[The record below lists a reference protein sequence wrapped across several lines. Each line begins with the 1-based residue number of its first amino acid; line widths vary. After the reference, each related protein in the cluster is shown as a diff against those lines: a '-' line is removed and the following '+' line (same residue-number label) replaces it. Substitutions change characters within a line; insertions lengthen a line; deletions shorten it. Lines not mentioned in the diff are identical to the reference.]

1 MKWLIVLLCVFN
13 VMLGSP
19 LSAAAKEIPHAMSLS
34 AVAGGFVFDSKSKLK
49 NMPVFGFKFSYD
61 IVGNDMSDSLAIEAG
76 FNLIPTKSK
85 HDNSTA
91 NAYLFRLDALYP
103 FLPRHRLVPFLA
115 VGGGGMVIDSK
126 TGSEASPV
134 LNYGMG
140 IKYYVREYL
149 AVRGDIRHVL
159 EYNDGT
165 RNNFE
170 GTVGLCF
177 VLDRDEK
184 IKRIPVVD
192 SDKDGVLDNM
202 DLCPDT
208 TRGVKVGKDGCPI
221 DSDNDGVSDQL
232 DKCPDTQ
239 QGVKVDKSG
248 CPEIIKL
255 PVKTPEPGEINKSA
269 KPKETAIAST
279 VTGEKATD
287 ENIISKAGTG
297 L

>member
-1 MKWLIVLLCVFN
+1 MKWLIVLSCIFN

-19 LSAAAKEIPHAMSLS
+19 FSATAKEIPHAMSLS

-49 NMPVFGFKFSYD
+49 NMPVFGFKFGYD

-76 FNLIPTKSK
+76 FNVIPTQSK
-85 HDNSTA
+85 YDNSTA

-103 FLPRHRLVPFLA
+103 FLSRQRIVPFLA
-115 VGGGGMVIDSK
+115 VGAGGMIIDDK

-134 LNYGMG
+134 LNYGIG
-140 IKYYVREYL
+140 VKYYMREYL
-149 AVRGDIRHVL
+149 AVRGDIRHIL

-192 SDKDGVLDNM
+192 SDKDGVPDNL
-202 DLCPDT
+202 DLCHDT
-208 TRGVKVGKDGCPI
+208 PRGVKIGKDGCPV

-232 DKCPDTQ
+232 DKCPDTP

-248 CPEIIKL
+248 CPETVKL
-255 PVKTPEPGEINKSA
+255 PVKTPEPAEIDKTA
-269 KPKETAIAST
+269 KPKEALIAST
-279 VTGEKATD
+279 V
-287 ENIISKAGTG
+287 AGKG
-297 L
+297 A